1 MYSSTDWEEGN
12 LVSYSEAKLELPN
25 MNRSR
30 HPGEQEIMNDN
41 WELEACSFSEVLTR
55 EVMEPI

>member
-1 MYSSTDWEEGN
+1 MGWEEGN
-12 LVSYSEAKLELPN
+12 LISYSEAKLELPN

-30 HPGEQEIMNDN
+30 HPGEKEIMNDN
-41 WELEACSFSEVLTR
+41 GELEACSFSEVLTR